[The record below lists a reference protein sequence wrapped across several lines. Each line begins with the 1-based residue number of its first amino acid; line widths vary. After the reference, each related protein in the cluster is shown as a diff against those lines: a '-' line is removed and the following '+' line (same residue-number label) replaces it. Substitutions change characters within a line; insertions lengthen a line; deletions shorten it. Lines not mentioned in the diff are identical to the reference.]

1 MEKNKY
7 WVWLSLIKDLGS
19 RKKQK
24 LLEIYKTPENIYKL
38 NKKEFIK
45 EKAIAKEKGI
55 KLQRPK
61 AKEQYHE
68 IKQMLI
74 ERQIPYNSKLMQQM
88 QRNFRSQGV
97 QNANK
102 RANGTRVGDWK
113 YRNSRN
119 YNGITITT
127 TKEQY
132 TLFVSEEF
140 KEVKKH
146 RNNFLNKSVAFKRF
160 FGMSNGTLNEAKKG
174 MKTYKNLSKSI
185 T

>member
-1 MEKNKY
+1 MILGYKFLAKLTPSQEE
-7 WVWLSLIKDLGS
+7 LIYSHFFAGNQIFNYLVFK
-19 RKKQK
+19 
-24 LLEIYKTPENIYKL
+24 E
-38 NKKEFIK
+38 KEFIK

-55 KLQRPK
+55 NLKRPK

-88 QRNFRSQGV
+88 QINFRSQGV

-127 TKEQY
+127 
-132 TLFVSEEF
+132 
-140 KEVKKH
+140 
-146 RNNFLNKSVAFKRF
+146 
-160 FGMSNGTLNEAKKG
+160 
-174 MKTYKNLSKSI
+174 
-185 T
+185 